1 MRDKGEVG
9 DAAFDQLEEELD
21 QLEIAVGSGA
31 RYATSERQ
39 PTLVSPQEHDSRCTV
54 ARAVTSLVS

>member
-9 DAAFDQLEEELD
+9 DAAFHQLEEELD

-31 RYATSERQ
+31 R
-39 PTLVSPQEHDSRCTV
+39 
-54 ARAVTSLVS
+54 